1 MLPSIVPYGRK
12 SVFANT
18 YDPAFKLVNLV
29 IENLVVLVN
38 GNFDVHKSIDCILS
52 LDEVLVVQLVEVAE
66 KSLFGDLGVECI
78 HHLILRLI
86 LLLWIC
92 HLLLSTPSLGL
103 WLLLLLLMAA
113 PRVALSNL
121 LLLLCNWRLCCDE
134 LEKLGGHVA
143 QIAVLGVPLLDV
155 LESQRVL
162 EPDVVQRFHYFHAK
176 LEIEVDLGRRK
187 RVVGRQDVLDR
198 VLHAHTVHRNCTLEH
213 QVVVWSLARELCEVR
228 SWIRH
233 LQNRSQVTLNVLY

>member
-1 MLPSIVPYGRK
+1 MDWMLPSIVPYGRK

-18 YDPAFKLVNLV
+18 YDPAFKLVDLV

-86 LLLWIC
+86 LLVWIC
-92 HLLLSTPSLGL
+92 HLLLSTPSLVLRLLLPSPGLGL
-103 WLLLLLLMAA
+103 WLLLLLLLLST
-113 PRVALSNL
+113 PRVALSD
-121 LLLLCNWRLCCDE
+121 LLLLCNWRLCCDK
-134 LEKLGGHVA
+134 LEKLGSHVA
-143 QIAVLGVPLLDV
+143 QITVLGVPLLDV

-162 EPDVVQRFHYFHAK
+162 EPDVV
-176 LEIEVDLGRRK
+176 
-187 RVVGRQDVLDR
+187 
-198 VLHAHTVHRNCTLEH
+198 
-213 QVVVWSLARELCEVR
+213 
-228 SWIRH
+228 
-233 LQNRSQVTLNVLY
+233 